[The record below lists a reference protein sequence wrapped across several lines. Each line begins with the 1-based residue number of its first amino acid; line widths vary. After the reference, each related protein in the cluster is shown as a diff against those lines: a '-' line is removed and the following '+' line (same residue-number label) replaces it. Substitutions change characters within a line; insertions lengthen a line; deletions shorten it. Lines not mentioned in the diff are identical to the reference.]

1 MANHFGM
8 TIPDPV
14 GDPIYDR
21 CGVSVKKTNQG
32 WFIVSKD
39 SVIIHYRQD
48 KTDALRLACDMSFE
62 EWAKE
67 YESV

>member
-1 MANHFGM
+1 MNHFGM

-14 GDPIYDR
+14 GDPIYDH
-21 CGVSVKKTNQG
+21 CGVSVQKTNQG

-39 SVIIHYRQD
+39 SVVVHYRQD

-62 EWAKE
+62 AWSLE
-67 YESV
+67 YSK